1 MKYLTAL
8 IAIVIAV
15 ASTQSASA
23 LPPFKKA
30 FAEKYAAKHKSKEFQ
45 AAVKKAS
52 CNACHVKGAKK
63 DVQNEYGKVLNK
75 LIEGDAKDRISA
87 AGKKGA
93 EEKKKESEKV
103 MAELEKAF
111 GKSFEMKSAAGKG
124 PKYGELI
131 KEGKL
136 PVDLAKAEAAYKAE
150 QKKKAAGKTAD
161 KSAE

>member
-8 IAIVIAV
+8 IAVVIAV
-15 ASTQSASA
+15 AITQSASA

-30 FAEKYAAKHKSKEFQ
+30 FAEKYAAKHKNKEFQ

-63 DVQNEYGKVLNK
+63 DVQNEYGKLLNK
-75 LIEGDAKDRISA
+75 LIEGDAKDRIAA

-93 EEKKKESEKV
+93 DEKKKESEKV
-103 MAELEKAF
+103 MAELDKAF
-111 GKSFEMKSAAGKG
+111 AKSAEMKSAGGKG
-124 PKYGELI
+124 PKYGELM

-136 PVDLAKAEAAYKAE
+136 PVDLEKAVAAWKAE
-150 QKKKAAGKTAD
+150 QKKKAAEKP
-161 KSAE
+161 AE